1 MIRKWSKKAQSKSP
15 PPNFDLIEKFQEREK
30 IQKYVDPHHTHTH
43 IGHMWECVCI
53 FLVAWLST
61 SVRWKRRNVVLLLLV
76 RSRGSFYK
84 KEWRLQRLTHAQTMD
99 VELTDGRTLAV
110 TLFFFPSHKGFPSFS
125 WDMNSSS
132 LSEVRLYIRP
142 LLFLSLSQRLVQAL
156 LRSNNNSFKKIKGAR
171 ALYIYSFLLF
181 M

>member
-1 MIRKWSKKAQSKSP
+1 MKQKGPVEISAPEFRFDWKISRERK
-15 PPNFDLIEKFQEREK
+15 NTK
-30 IQKYVDPHHTHTH
+30 ICGSTPHTHTH
-43 IGHMWECVCI
+43 THRPYVRVRMY

-142 LLFLSLSQRLVQAL
+142 LLFLSLSLSQRLVQAL
-156 LRSNNNSFKKIKGAR
+156 LRSNNNSFKKNKR
-171 ALYIYSFLLF
+171 S
-181 M
+181 